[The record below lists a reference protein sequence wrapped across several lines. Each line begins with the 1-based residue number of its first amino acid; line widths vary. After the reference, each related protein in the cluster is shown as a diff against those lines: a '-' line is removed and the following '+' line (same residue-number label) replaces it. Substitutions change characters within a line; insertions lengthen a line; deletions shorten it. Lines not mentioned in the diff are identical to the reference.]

1 MTPSERLAA
10 ALTALNRLESAMV
23 TASTPAYDDTEEQS

>member
-1 MTPSERLAA
+1 MSPELAD

-23 TASTPAYDDTEEQS
+23 TASTPAYDDTGEES